1 MQDLVKMKQKESM
14 ISKGPMNEK
23 YIYLGKQEL
32 LYMGKIFSLSVHS
45 HITWTLCLPLQGEI
59 RYQSKEETF
68 KTKKAFL
75 IPPKV
80 DHQIEGYGS
89 YLAFVFFE
97 KYSPYAPEISGGTK
111 IIKLEERELLPL
123 KEELTELLQQKDK
136 AKHNL
141 TLILDNLHIPIQRKS
156 KMDDRILLVQKLL
169 LQKDLE
175 TQISLV
181 ELAASVGLSESRL
194 SHLFREQMGIP
205 ISSYRVWIRIRNLAD
220 ALKKNRKLTYAAH
233 SSGFFDS
240 SHLHRVFKQYFGINP
255 KNVFADALIHWI

>member
-1 MQDLVKMKQKESM
+1 MQDLLFMKQKDSM
-14 ISKGPMNEK
+14 ISNGPMNEK

-32 LYMGKIFSLSVHS
+32 LYMGKILSLSVHS

-59 RYQSKEETF
+59 RYQSKDETY

-97 KYSPYAPEISGGTK
+97 KYSPYAPVISEGSK
-111 IIKLEERELLPL
+111 IINLDERELLPL
-123 KEELTELLQQKDK
+123 KEALTELMQQKDK

-141 TLILDNLHIPIQRKS
+141 TFILDNLHIPIQRKS
-156 KMDDRILLVQKLL
+156 ILDDRILLVQKLL
-169 LQKDLE
+169 VQKDLE

-181 ELAASVGLSESRL
+181 ELASSVGLSESRL
-194 SHLFREQMGIP
+194 SHLFKEQMGIP

-220 ALKKNRKLTYAAH
+220 ALKKNPKLTFAAH

-255 KNVFADALIHWI
+255 KNVFLNSLVHWI

>member
-1 MQDLVKMKQKESM
+1 MKLKEFKISQDPQ
-14 ISKGPMNEK
+14 NEK
-23 YIYLGKQEL
+23 YIYLGNQEL
-32 LYMGKIFSLSVHS
+32 LYMGKILSLSVHS
-45 HITWTLCLPLQGEI
+45 HITWTLCLPLHGEI
-59 RYQSKEETF
+59 RYESKEETY
-68 KTKKAFL
+68 KTNQAFL

-97 KYSPYAPEISGGTK
+97 KYSPYAPEISGGSK
-111 IIKLEERELLPL
+111 IIRLEERELSPL
-123 KEELTELLQQKDK
+123 KVELTQLMQHKEKEN
-136 AKHNL
+136 HNL
-141 TLILDNLHIPIQRKS
+141 NLILDNLHIPIQRKS
-156 KMDDRILLVQKLL
+156 KMDDRILVVQKLL

-175 TQISLV
+175 TQKSLV

-220 ALKKNRKLTYAAH
+220 ALKKNRKLTDAAH

-255 KNVFADALIHWI
+255 KNVFADAFIHWI